1 MYQFGFINA
10 NYHDLLLLCISVR
23 LLDNYKSREI
33 HGIIYFSL
41 KEISGMIYFSLK
53 ARVFLWCFCK
63 LMWKKSYL

>member
-33 HGIIYFSL
+33 
-41 KEISGMIYFSLK
+41 SGMIYFSLK